1 MIFVI
6 TQHQHAFIDF
16 TQKLQNLLQN
26 SCDGSTSVSSIRKL
40 FSTTGTQPLSTPQF
54 SCPSCKD
61 SRGRGCERALSKVA
75 SPTTLSQRPS
85 VQISSVY
92 SVKLGFERGGFYM
105 PTITNLLIVCLSGLH
120 TPHLLHLLAGYITNT
135 YPIEIIYSFL
145 MSYLE
150 ENYSPNLL
158 CSLYGCVHF

>member
-1 MIFVI
+1 MV
-6 TQHQHAFIDF
+6 QHQF
-16 TQKLQNLLQN
+16 LVLGN
-26 SCDGSTSVSSIRKL
+26 SSAPQVP
-40 FSTTGTQPLSTPQF
+40 QPLSTPQF

-61 SRGRGCERALSKVA
+61 SLSKVA

-85 VQISSVY
+85 GQISSVY
-92 SVKLGFERGGFYM
+92 AAKLGFERGGLYM

-135 YPIEIIYSFL
+135 YPIEIMYSFL

-158 CSLYGCVHF
+158 IFMYGFVHF

>member
-1 MIFVI
+1 MV
-6 TQHQHAFIDF
+6 QHQF
-16 TQKLQNLLQN
+16 LVLGN
-26 SCDGSTSVSSIRKL
+26 SPQVP
-40 FSTTGTQPLSTPQF
+40 QPLSTPQF

-85 VQISSVY
+85 GQISSVY
-92 SVKLGFERGGFYM
+92 AAKLGFERGGFYM
-105 PTITNLLIVCLSGLH
+105 PTITNLLMVCLSGLH

-158 CSLYGCVHF
+158 YSTMIFSTFKNMLSS

>member
-1 MIFVI
+1 MV
-6 TQHQHAFIDF
+6 QHQF
-16 TQKLQNLLQN
+16 LVLGN
-26 SCDGSTSVSSIRKL
+26 SSAPQVP
-40 FSTTGTQPLSTPQF
+40 QPLSTPQF

-85 VQISSVY
+85 GQISSVY
-92 SVKLGFERGGFYM
+92 AAKLGFERGGLYM

-150 ENYSPNLL
+150 ESYSPNLL
-158 CSLYGCVHF
+158 FSTMILSTFKNMLSS